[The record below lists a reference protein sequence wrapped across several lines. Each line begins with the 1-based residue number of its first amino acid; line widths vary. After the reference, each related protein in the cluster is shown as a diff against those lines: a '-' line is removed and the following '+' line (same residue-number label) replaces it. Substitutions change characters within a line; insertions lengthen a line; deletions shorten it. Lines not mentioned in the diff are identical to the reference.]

1 MPMNSHVSKER
12 VIRNRSIL
20 ALLLIVPISSI
31 AALCSTTIAPG
42 AIGQGIAVA
51 SGIWM
56 VIFPVCWHVFID
68 RQNLRVRI
76 TRSDGL
82 LAGIIIGILMF
93 GLIFGSYWFVGRSW
107 LDPIDIRAR
116 ADRMGMNVPLMVY
129 GFGTFQTLVNSL
141 IEEYVWRWFV
151 YRHCALLVTPNR
163 SVWLSAGFF
172 TLHHIILM
180 FAYCPDWRLVAIGSI
195 AVFAAGVIWAR
206 CMKMFNSLLPC
217 YISHLAADLALQI
230 ASWHI
235 LLG

>member
-1 MPMNSHVSKER
+1 MNSNFTSDR
-12 VIRNRSIL
+12 FIRNRSIL

-31 AALCSTTIAPG
+31 AALCSTIIAPG

-51 SGIWM
+51 CGIWM
-56 VIFPVCWHVFID
+56 LIFPISWHLFID
-68 RQNLRVRI
+68 RQNLRVRVSQ
-76 TRSDGL
+76 SDGL
-82 LAGIIIGILMF
+82 LVGIIIGILMF
-93 GLIFGSYWFVGRSW
+93 GIIFGSYWFAGRYW
-107 LDPIDIRAR
+107 LDIADIRAR
-116 ADRMGMNVPLMVY
+116 VDRLEMNVPLMVY

-151 YRHCALLVTPNR
+151 YRHCALITSPAR
-163 SVWLSAGFF
+163 AVWLSAGFF
-172 TLHHIILM
+172 TLHHVILM
-180 FAYCPDWRLVAIGSI
+180 AAYCPDWRLVVIGSM

-206 CMKMFNSLLPC
+206 CMKIFNSLLPC